1 MSFISGPMPPSASF
15 YNSSLKNVLLGLA
28 CTFDQLINLV
38 FLRQAVFDQIFQLRM
53 RDIIYRYTDIP
64 TSELSALVLLWRSI
78 ACFDLLGLMSRF

>member
-1 MSFISGPMPPSASF
+1 MPPSASF